1 MHTKPKIGLVCISA
15 YILIRQASQSESHAL
30 HPILSCMHKALC
42 SAILWLLGTHLLRFP
57 QTSLSALDIGVL
69 QNKVDFSRSSCVP
82 KMIQLCIIRVCNR
95 APMVSSS
102 GMALL
107 KRTFRVV
114 VVCLKYLSV

>member
-82 KMIQLCIIRVCNR
+82 KMIELCIIRISINNQILVH
-95 APMVSSS
+95 
-102 GMALL
+102 
-107 KRTFRVV
+107 K
-114 VVCLKYLSV
+114 